1 MTSASI
7 KKHNDITPVGEQ
19 GLGKNQKTQRL
30 GDRLRKAGA
39 YKGGPMAGLSPT
51 QRTRGELRKLGRH
64 IGTVER
70 WIPKPGMPGGGF
82 RVDLFGFIDLI
93 VMCPGRGIVG
103 VQSCGNDFAAHYRK
117 ITEDC
122 AEMAIEWLKCNAAI
136 ELWAWRKVAYKR
148 GGKLKVWRPRVQEIT
163 FKDFDVKE
171 QSIICPKC
179 GMRSYNPN
187 DIENQYCG
195 NCHQFHEHFKWEAE
209 TA

>member
-1 MTSASI
+1 LTYASI

-51 QRTRGELRKLGRH
+51 QRTIRELRNLGRMC
-64 IGTVER
+64 GVVER
-70 WIPKPGMPGGGF
+70 FICRPGTHGI
-82 RVDLFGFIDLI
+82 RIDLFGFGDI
-93 VMCPGRGIVG
+93 VCADRANGIVII
-103 VQSCGNDFAAHYRK
+103 QSCGQDFAGHYRK
-117 ITEDC
+117 ITEVQEV
-122 AEMAIEWLKCNAAI
+122 AENAVEWLRSGGKI

-171 QSIICPKC
+171 KSIICPKC

-209 TA
+209 TV